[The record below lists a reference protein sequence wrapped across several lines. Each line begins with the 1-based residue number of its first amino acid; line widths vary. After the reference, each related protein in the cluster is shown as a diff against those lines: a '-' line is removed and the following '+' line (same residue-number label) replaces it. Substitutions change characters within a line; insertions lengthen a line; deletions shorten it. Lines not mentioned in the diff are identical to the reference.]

1 MKSIQPIQIWS
12 NGISKEAIHLNAYVV
27 NDNLKDSATFY
38 YSLLT
43 SINEIISDGNIQMT
57 GSDYNGW
64 LTNEYA
70 YDFIANKIGLTIIEI
85 WQQ

>member
-1 MKSIQPIQIWS
+1 MKPIQPIQIWN
-12 NGISKEAIHLNAYVV
+12 NGTSKQASILNAYVV
-27 NDNLKDSATFY
+27 NDNLKDAATFY

-43 SINEIISDGNIQMT
+43 DTSEVISQGNITMD

-70 YDFIANKIGLTIIEI
+70 YDFIANKLGLTLL
-85 WQQ
+85 

>member
-1 MKSIQPIQIWS
+1 MKNIQPINIWI
-12 NGISKEAIHLNAYVV
+12 NGQSKEATQLNAYVV

-43 SINEIISDGNIQMT
+43 IDNLMISEGNIQMS

-70 YDFIANKIGLTIIEI
+70 YDFIANKLGLTIIEI